1 MSLEDYAE
9 VVTSVTLFRLEEEDR
24 FLQRVAYQAAGIMIS
39 SGNYKKSAK
48 VESIAESIYVPIVSK
63 TASHEKA
70 ERVVSADPEE
80 ARQFVKQLEAKM
92 NKQ

>member
-9 VVTSVTLFRLEEEDR
+9 MVTSVTLFRLEEEDR

-39 SGNYKKSAK
+39 SGNYKKSAR
-48 VESIAESIYVPIVSK
+48 VESVIETIYAPIVPK
-63 TASHEKA
+63 GIAKEKVK
-70 ERVVSADPEE
+70 RVVSDDPEV

-92 NKQ
+92 NRQ